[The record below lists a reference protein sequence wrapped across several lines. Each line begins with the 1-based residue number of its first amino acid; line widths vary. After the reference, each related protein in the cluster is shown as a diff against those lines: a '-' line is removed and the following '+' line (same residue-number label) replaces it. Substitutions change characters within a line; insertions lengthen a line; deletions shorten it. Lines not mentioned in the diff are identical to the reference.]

1 MRISFYFPNY
11 LSIDHFPTILETV
24 NTMPCIRWITEK
36 ADWGKLIEI
45 CNYTRVGLLSLVVYD
60 ATEAISAFH
69 LDAAN
74 SCVPKTSSS
83 FRTMVE

>member
-36 ADWGKLIEI
+36 ADWGKFIEI
-45 CNYTRVGLLSLVVYD
+45 
-60 ATEAISAFH
+60 ATIP
-69 LDAAN
+69 
-74 SCVPKTSSS
+74 V
-83 FRTMVE
+83 